1 MAKMKDLIIDIGNT
15 RIKVAEF
22 EDAILTSVEVMTAAE
37 LIQFLDK
44 NSDYKSKFYS
54 SSANP
59 DGEIEQLLLGKYGF
73 EALNRQLNMPFHN
86 TYQTPET
93 LGLDRLALAAAA
105 IKLFPDSNVLV
116 IDAGTCITYDLIN
129 AKGEYIGGAIAPGIS
144 MRYHAMNHYTAGLPL
159 LKLARV
165 DKLIGS
171 TTEACMNIG
180 VEKGVVFEVDAM
192 IKAYELE
199 FDKLNIV
206 LTGGDTFHL
215 AGQLKN
221 SIFANP
227 NFILEGLE
235 CIMTYNL

>member
-22 EDAILTSVEVMTAAE
+22 EDAKLKSVEVMTAAE
-37 LIQFLDK
+37 LILFLGK
-44 NSDYKSKFYS
+44 NSNYINKFYS

-59 DGEIEQLLLGKYGF
+59 NGEMEQLLLTKYGF
-73 EALNRQLNMPFHN
+73 TTMTRQLKVPFKN
-86 TYQTPET
+86 AYETPET

-105 IKLFPDSNVLV
+105 VKLFPNSNVLV
-116 IDAGTCITYDLIN
+116 IDAGTCITYEFVDSNGTYL
-129 AKGEYIGGAIAPGIS
+129 GGAISPGIA
-144 MRYHAMNHYTAGLPL
+144 MRYQAMNHYTAGLPL
-159 LKLARV
+159 LKSNQV
-165 DKLIGS
+165 DGLIGN
-171 TTEACMNIG
+171 TTKDCMNIG
-180 VEKGVVFEVDAM
+180 IERGVVFEVDSM
-192 IKAYELE
+192 IRAYELQ
-199 FDKLNIV
+199 FDNLNIV

>member
-1 MAKMKDLIIDIGNT
+1 MKDLIIDIGNT

-22 EDAILTSVEVMTAAE
+22 EDAILKQVEVMTAAE

-44 NSDYKSKFYS
+44 NLNYKNKFYS

-59 DGEIEQLLLGKYGF
+59 DGKTEQMLLSSYGF
-73 EALNRQLNMPFHN
+73 SVLNRQLELPFQN
-86 TYQTPET
+86 AYKSPET
-93 LGLDRLALAAAA
+93 LGVDRLALAAAA
-105 IKLFPDSNVLV
+105 IKLYPNSNVLI
-116 IDAGTCITYDLIN
+116 IDAGTCITYDLVN
-129 AKGEYIGGAIAPGIS
+129 AKGIYLGGAISPGIS
-144 MRYHAMNHYTAGLPL
+144 MRYMAMNHYTAGLPL
-159 LKLARV
+159 LKLAKV

-171 TTEACMNIG
+171 TTEECMNIG
-180 VEKGVVFEVDAM
+180 VEKGVVFEIDAM